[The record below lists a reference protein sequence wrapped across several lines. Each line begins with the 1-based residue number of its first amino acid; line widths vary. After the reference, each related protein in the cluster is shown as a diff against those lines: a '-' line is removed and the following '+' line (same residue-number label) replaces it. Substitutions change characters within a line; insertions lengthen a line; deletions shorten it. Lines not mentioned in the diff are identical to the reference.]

1 MALDKRVEVLFD
13 EGEYK
18 RLEEAARARGRSVGS
33 VVREA
38 VAEYVAA
45 PSEEEKRRAIEWFL
59 THSEGPVG
67 SPEEIKKE
75 IEDGRYEDILK
86 SLETD

>member
-13 EGEYK
+13 EREYE
-18 RLEEAARARGRSVGS
+18 RLEKAARSRGRSVGA

-38 VAEYVAA
+38 VARYVAE
-45 PSEEEKRRAIEWFL
+45 PSDEEKRKALEWFR
-59 THSEGPVG
+59 THDEGPVG
-67 SPEEIKKE
+67 SPEAIKKE
-75 IEDGRYEDILK
+75 IVDAQYEAILK

>member
-13 EGEYK
+13 EKEYK
-18 RLEEAARARGRSVGS
+18 RLEEAAEAQGRSVGS

-38 VAEYVAA
+38 VAEYVTG
-45 PSEEEKRRAIEWFL
+45 PSEEEKRRAIEWIA
-59 THSEGPVG
+59 SQRGPVG
-67 SPEEIKKE
+67 SPEEIKKI
-75 IEDGRYEDILK
+75 IEDAKYEDILK